1 MSALHGLHLHNAD
14 RPPPNAL
21 LKTAIS
27 EVSASHFS
35 ADANILFDEG
45 VQRSFITQK
54 LADDLQIQHK
64 GTVEINLSTFG
75 GSSQTLRRERD
86 NSNRCIDHANHS
98 STVVQHAIG
107 SHKLN
112 IPESI
117 ETGTAS

>member
-35 ADANILFDEG
+35 ADANILFDKG

-75 GSSQTLRRERD
+75 GSSQTLRRVPTATVSLKTNGER
-86 NSNRCIDHANHS
+86 
-98 STVVQHAIG
+98 QFQ
-107 SHKLN
+107 
-112 IPESI
+112 
-117 ETGTAS
+117 